1 MQQFARTASIA
12 LRCMIAALVIG
23 SGSARAD
30 DADGQSQESDSNRWW
45 RNIDFTVPGAFADW
59 RVYTKDGLRIDGR
72 DLALKFNASLF
83 LDSGDLQANSALD
96 DAFPSYA
103 GLSTKLTRARITL
116 RGWVRDHGD
125 FKLQGEYSERL
136 QIKDMWW
143 RFKPLPYIGRLRI
156 GNMKEPF
163 SIEQQTAGSN
173 LTFLSRALPTIAFA
187 PGRNMG
193 IATTHAV
200 LDQRMTWSLGA
211 FWNTASFDSFAG
223 AKDSLSNSIG
233 GNLTGR
239 VTYLPRYE
247 QDGRRLV
254 HLGLSLSAQR
264 YSAETQLRAVP
275 ETALTD
281 TDLADTGKFRP
292 DHAFLVNPEFALVA
306 GPWSAQAEYFFN
318 DYRLAGAERARPW
331 GIYGFVSYLL
341 TGESRRYD
349 RAAGVFDGVHPAHKF
364 DWGSGGWGAWEVAL
378 RLSHIDLN
386 SGALEGGRQT
396 GLTGGLNWYLNDQA
410 RLMLNAGVEWVS
422 AREYPPAVDGGRTT
436 ILQGRVQIDF

>member
-1 MQQFARTASIA
+1 
-12 LRCMIAALVIG
+12 MIAALVIG

-30 DADGQSQESDSNRWW
+30 DADGLSQESDSNRWW

-59 RVYTKDGLRIDGR
+59 RVYTKDGLRIDRG
-72 DLALKFNASLF
+72 DIALKFNLSLF

-96 DAFPSYA
+96 DAFPTYA
-103 GLSTKLTRARITL
+103 GQNTALTRARITL
-116 RGWVRDHGD
+116 RGWLRDHGD

-193 IATTHAV
+193 LSTTHVV

-247 QDGRRLV
+247 QDGLRLV

-281 TDLADTGKFRP
+281 TDLVDTGKFRP
-292 DHAFLVNPEFALVA
+292 DHALLVNPEFALVA

-396 GLTGGLNWYLNDQA
+396 GLTGGLNWYLNDHV

-422 AREYPPAVDGGRTT
+422 AREYAPAVDGGRST
-436 ILQGRVQIDF
+436 ILQGRLQIDL

>member
-1 MQQFARTASIA
+1 MQQFAHAASIA

-30 DADGQSQESDSNRWW
+30 DADGLSQESDSNRWW

-59 RVYTKDGLRIDGR
+59 RVYTKDGLRIDRG
-72 DLALKFNASLF
+72 DIALKFNLSLF

-96 DAFPSYA
+96 DAFPTYA
-103 GLSTKLTRARITL
+103 GQNTALTRARITL
-116 RGWVRDHGD
+116 RGWLRDHGD

-163 SIEQQTAGSN
+163 SIDQQTAGSN

-193 IATTHAV
+193 LATTHVV

-254 HLGLSLSAQR
+254 HLGLSLSAQS

-281 TDLADTGKFRP
+281 TDLVDTGKFRP
-292 DHAFLVNPEFALVA
+292 DHALLVNPEFALVA

-396 GLTGGLNWYLNDQA
+396 GLTGGLNWYLNDHA

-422 AREYPPAVDGGRTT
+422 AREYAPSVDGGRST
-436 ILQGRVQIDF
+436 ILQGRLQIDL